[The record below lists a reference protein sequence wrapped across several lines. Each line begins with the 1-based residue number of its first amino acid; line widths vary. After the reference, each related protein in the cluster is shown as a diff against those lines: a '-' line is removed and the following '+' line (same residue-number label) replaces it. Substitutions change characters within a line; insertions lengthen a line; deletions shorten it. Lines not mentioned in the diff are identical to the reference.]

1 MKVRAGYLRRSAASQ
16 TRIGTITDMIDI
28 PAKKSPRRKTAAKKP
43 RSQQIVAR
51 KSHDAEFMAL
61 LRRKCGRAASIGA
74 LTAGAEA
81 VPGIGRAIGF
91 LFGEALDAT
100 MLSGVQRELVEGT
113 FAIYGVGLESA
124 SQRALV
130 DKLHI
135 VGAGAS
141 IATDTAIRGLVRGSL
156 GRAGSV
162 LTYRF
167 MPIAPIVTSALTN
180 AAITYTVGK
189 RAQAVAKSG
198 GEDVPGVVQAFTGL
212 DERRVFEWTMNA
224 IKGSTG
230 ALSNAFSKIKTA
242 LTSRRAAKNS
252 KSTKSASKKSTARRA
267 RSTS

>member
-1 MKVRAGYLRRSAASQ
+1 MASRWNRQ
-16 TRIGTITDMIDI
+16 
-28 PAKKSPRRKTAAKKP
+28 
-43 RSQQIVAR
+43 
-51 KSHDAEFMAL
+51 
-61 LRRKCGRAASIGA
+61 
-74 LTAGAEA
+74 
-81 VPGIGRAIGF
+81 
-91 LFGEALDAT
+91 
-100 MLSGVQRELVEGT
+100 
-113 FAIYGVGLESA
+113 

-141 IATDTAIRGLVRGSL
+141 IATDTAIRGLVRRSL

-198 GEDVPGVVQAFTGL
+198 GDTMFQASCRRSPAL

-230 ALSNAFSKIKTA
+230 ALSNAFAKIKSA
-242 LTSRRAAKNS
+242 LTSRRAPQRIQTNRRNQALEEIDRAACAVDVVIDQPVLPGCRKNS
-252 KSTKSASKKSTARRA
+252 PAS
-267 RSTS
+267 

>member
-1 MKVRAGYLRRSAASQ
+1 M
-16 TRIGTITDMIDI
+16 TDA
-28 PAKKSPRRKTAAKKP
+28 PVKKTTRRKRAARKKTP
-43 RSQQIVAR
+43 SRQIVAR

-61 LRRKCGRAASIGA
+61 LRRKCGRAATIGA

-81 VPGIGRAIGF
+81 IPGFGRAIGF

-100 MLSGVQRELVEGT
+100 MLSGVQRELVEDT
-113 FAIYGVGLESA
+113 FAIYGVTPKTQ
-124 SQRALV
+124 SQRALL

-141 IATDTAIRGLVRGSL
+141 IATDTAIRGLVRRSL

-198 GEDVPGVVQAFTGL
+198 GTDVPGVVQAFTGI
-212 DERRVFEWTMNA
+212 DEKRVFEWTMNA

-230 ALSNAFSKIKTA
+230 ALSNTFTKIKAA
-242 LTSRRAAKNS
+242 LSSRRPQ
-252 KSTKSASKKSTARRA
+252 KKTSTARRA
-267 RSTS
+267 RSKD

>member
-1 MKVRAGYLRRSAASQ
+1 M
-16 TRIGTITDMIDI
+16 TDA
-28 PAKKSPRRKTAAKKP
+28 PAKKTARRKRAARKSPRSR
-43 RSQQIVAR
+43 QIVAR

-61 LRRKCGRAASIGA
+61 LRRKCGRTATIGA

-81 VPGIGRAIGF
+81 VPGLGRAIGF

-100 MLSGVQRELVEGT
+100 MLSGVQRELVEDT
-113 FAIYGVGLESA
+113 FAIYGVVPKTQ
-124 SQRALV
+124 SQRTLV
-130 DKLHI
+130 EKLHI

-141 IATDTAIRGLVRGSL
+141 VATDTAIRGLVRRSL
-156 GRAGSV
+156 GRAGSL
-162 LTYRF
+162 LTYRL

-198 GEDVPGVVQAFTGL
+198 GTEVPGLVQSFTGL

-230 ALSNAFSKIKTA
+230 ALSNTFGKIKAA
-242 LTSRRAAKNS
+242 LTSRRPRK
-252 KSTKSASKKSTARRA
+252 TKSTARQA
-267 RSTS
+267 RSDD

>member
-1 MKVRAGYLRRSAASQ
+1 MTDTSPKTSTRRKSAA
-16 TRIGTITDMIDI
+16 
-28 PAKKSPRRKTAAKKP
+28 RKTP
-43 RSQQIVAR
+43 RSRQIVAR

-61 LRRKCGRAASIGA
+61 LRRKCGRAATIGA

-81 VPGIGRAIGF
+81 VPGFGRAIGF

-100 MLSGVQRELVEGT
+100 MLSGVQRELVEDT
-113 FAIYGVGLESA
+113 FAIYGVALKSDA
-124 SQRALV
+124 QRALV

-141 IATDTAIRGLVRGSL
+141 IAADTAIRGLVRRSL

-198 GEDVPGVVQAFTGL
+198 GADVPGIVQAFTGL
-212 DERRVFEWTMNA
+212 DEKRVFEWTMSA

-230 ALSNAFSKIKTA
+230 ALSNTFAKIKAA
-242 LTSRRAAKNS
+242 LTSRRPL
-252 KSTKSASKKSTARRA
+252 KKSGPKKPTARRA
-267 RSTS
+267 RSGD

>member
-1 MKVRAGYLRRSAASQ
+1 M
-16 TRIGTITDMIDI
+16 TDA
-28 PAKKSPRRKTAAKKP
+28 PAKKTARRKSAARKTL
-43 RSQQIVAR
+43 RSRQIVAR

-61 LRRKCGRAASIGA
+61 LRRKCVRAASIGA

-81 VPGIGRAIGF
+81 VPGLGRAVGF
-91 LFGEALDAT
+91 LFGEVVDAT
-100 MLSGVQRELVEGT
+100 MLSNVQRELVEDT
-113 FAIYGVGLESA
+113 FAIYGFAPASE

-130 DKLHI
+130 EKLHI

-141 IATDTAIRGLVRGSL
+141 IATDTAIRSLVRRSL

-162 LTYRF
+162 LSYRL
-167 MPIAPIVTSALTN
+167 MPVAPIATSALTN

-198 GEDVPGVVQAFTGL
+198 STEVPGMVQAFTGL

-230 ALSNAFSKIKTA
+230 ALSNTFAKIKAA
-242 LTSRRAAKNS
+242 LTSRRPKR
-252 KSTKSASKKSTARRA
+252 KSTARRA
-267 RSTS
+267 RPKD